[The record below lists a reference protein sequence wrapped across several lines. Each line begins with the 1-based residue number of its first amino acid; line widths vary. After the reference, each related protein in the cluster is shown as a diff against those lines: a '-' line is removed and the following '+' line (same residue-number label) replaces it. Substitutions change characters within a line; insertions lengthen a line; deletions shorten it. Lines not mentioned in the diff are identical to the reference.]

1 MLAICK
7 GLSFTPPVPEKNTLS
22 TFPSPLNEVRPLPFW
37 QFFSQVVEF
46 CCPLS
51 FFSWAQS
58 RAWLFPTQSRG
69 FGGHSEPPSPHLGL
83 GNRNIWYEITISA
96 RADGI
101 SASKYQMGGCRKQD
115 KEPQTIQESEM
126 LMMHFKLPCLKHLQE
141 HRLGVFAGSPPAL

>member
-22 TFPSPLNEVRPLPFW
+22 TFPLPLNEVQPLPFC
-37 QFFSQVVEF
+37 QFFSQVVGF

-51 FFSWAQS
+51 FPGH
-58 RAWLFPTQSRG
+58 RAEHGCFPHRARDLGDT
-69 FGGHSEPPSPHLGL
+69 EPPSPHLGL
-83 GNRNIWYEITISA
+83 GNRDIWYELTISA